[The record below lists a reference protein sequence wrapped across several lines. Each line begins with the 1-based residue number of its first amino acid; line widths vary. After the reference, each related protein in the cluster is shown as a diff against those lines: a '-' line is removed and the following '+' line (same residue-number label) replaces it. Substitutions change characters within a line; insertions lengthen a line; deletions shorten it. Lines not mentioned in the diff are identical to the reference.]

1 MIKVLSLF
9 FFILFLFYNYT
20 FYNSDTYREKSNN
33 SHEKHKLK
41 LEQYTVKLKKLRQAK
56 ISKPLLT
63 IQNILKKNR
72 NSQSFGSLLSK

>member
-41 LEQYTVKLKKLRQAK
+41 LEQYTVKLKK
-56 ISKPLLT
+56 IETSKNFKT
-63 IQNILKKNR
+63 FIDNSEYFKKKQNQPKFWELIK
-72 NSQSFGSLLSK
+72 